1 MIGKTCNVTHRWH
14 RSSLF
19 RIDLSESKGRI
30 ANAVSVAFSGLLLRV
45 IPKSDDLT
53 GRKQPN
59 AVLL

>member
-1 MIGKTCNVTHRWH
+1 MIGKTCTHHWH

-19 RIDLSESKGRI
+19 GIDLSESKGRI
-30 ANAVSVAFSGLLLRV
+30 ASAVFVEFSDLLVRV